1 MKVGRISG
9 LDVAYVLA
17 MPMIIYISTFLEL
30 GQRSETFIRD
40 QFHILYDGSVAAFLF
55 LSGLT
60 ASLKQNSPAGPRLA
74 QRYLIIR
81 GGIFVIFGLILSFF
95 WPTNL
100 FVLLGLCS
108 FVLAIVLPF
117 HTTLVFFALAVMAVY
132 GLFTYFFKEIST
144 NLIPWEGYNPKHIA
158 FYFLRDGYYGLAPWL
173 IFMLAGGMYCRTD
186 FLRKRS
192 QKSLIGLGAF
202 LLLSAFGLE
211 FAIERFTNAGYIS
224 KHATFTDITFLHL
237 TLPSFL
243 VGGFGFSMLLLHLAI
258 QLNDRMDGHPAMSL
272 IRKVG
277 RIKYTALALFCFGGI
292 AAGLLISGPETFG
305 IRNIILLSVLLVAG
319 IFVFT
324 HFWLKRFDTGPV
336 ERVMNIFNK
345 RR

>member
-9 LDVAYVLA
+9 IDVAFVLA
-17 MPMIIYISTFLEL
+17 MPLLIYISTFLEL

-55 LSGLT
+55 LSGLA

-74 QRYLIIR
+74 QRYLVIR
-81 GGIFVIFGLILSFF
+81 GALFVIIGLILSFF

-117 HTTLVFFALAVMAVY
+117 HTTLVFFVIAVMAIY

-144 NLIPWEGYNPKHIA
+144 NLIPWEGFNPKHIA
-158 FYFLRDGYYGLAPWL
+158 FYFLRDGYYGLTPWL
-173 IFMLAGGMYCRTD
+173 IFMLAGGMYSRTD

-192 QKSLIGLGAF
+192 QKSLIGVGVF
-202 LLLSAFGLE
+202 LLIFAFGLE

-224 KHATFTDITFLHL
+224 KQTTFTDITFLHL

-243 VGGFGFSMLLLHLAI
+243 VGAFGFSIMLLHMAI
-258 QLNDRMDGHPAMSL
+258 QLNDRMEVHPAMSL

-277 RIKYTALALFCFGGI
+277 RIKYTALVLYCFGGM
-292 AAGLLISGPETFG
+292 AAGLFISGPEIFG
-305 IRNIILLSVLLVAG
+305 IRNIILLSFLLVAG

-336 ERVMNIFNK
+336 EMVMNVFNK